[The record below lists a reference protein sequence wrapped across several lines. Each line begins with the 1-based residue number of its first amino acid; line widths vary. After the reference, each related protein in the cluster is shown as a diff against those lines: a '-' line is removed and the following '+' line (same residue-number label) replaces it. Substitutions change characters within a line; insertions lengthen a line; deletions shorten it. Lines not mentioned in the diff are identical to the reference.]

1 MMLKNVLVPL
11 DGSQVSERALE
22 YARQIIDPEGK
33 LTLLT
38 VIDMPDYPAAMFYP
52 AGIAT
57 YELSKETAQN
67 ELVPQAQEYLK
78 RIAETLTEKG
88 LQDVRTEAVIGEP
101 ACSIVEQADKLDVDA
116 IVMSTHGRTGVSR
129 WLFGSVANKVLNSTE
144 RPIFIVP
151 VKR

>member
-1 MMLKNVLVPL
+1 MFKNILVPL
-11 DGSQVSERALE
+11 DGSQVSEEALQ
-22 YARQIIDPEGK
+22 YAKEIVDPQGK
-33 LTLLT
+33 LTLIT

-67 ELVPQAQEYLK
+67 ELVPQAQDYLNRMAAHLK
-78 RIAETLTEKG
+78 ELG
-88 LQDVRTEAVIGEP
+88 LENVRTEAVIGEP
-101 ACSIVEQADKLDVDA
+101 ACAIVEEADKVDADA

-129 WLFGSVANKVLNSTE
+129 WLFGSVANKVLNSTK

>member
-1 MMLKNVLVPL
+1 MLKNILVPL
-11 DGSQVSERALE
+11 DGSQVAERALD
-22 YARQIIDPEGK
+22 YAEQIIDPEGK

-38 VIDMPDYPAAMFYP
+38 VIDVPDYPAAMFYP

-67 ELVPQAQEYLK
+67 ELIPQAQEYLK
-78 RIAETLTEKG
+78 KIASNLMQKG
-88 LQDVRTEAVIGEP
+88 LQNVRTEAVIGEP
-101 ACSIVEQADKLDVDA
+101 ASSIVEKADQLAVDA

-144 RPIFIVP
+144 RPIFIIP